1 MKIQRREI
9 KRNASFHGVNF
20 EVDLN
25 LPLEHALANLTRG
38 FTGAKSDGT
47 DEEAAE
53 VSNYSRRRKRNN
65 DQFNIFVINQ
75 FNIEIKKDAFFHI
88 LHNDLR

>member
-1 MKIQRREI
+1 MNEDSHYKTFHENTEAGN

-25 LPLEHALANLTRG
+25 LPLEHALAT
-38 FTGAKSDGT
+38 GT

-53 VSNYSRRRKRNN
+53 VSNNLRRKQNN
-65 DQFNIFVINQ
+65 DQFNIQ
-75 FNIEIKKDAFFHI
+75 IKRKHFFI
-88 LHNDLR
+88 FCTTI

>member
-25 LPLEHALANLTRG
+25 LPLEHALAT
-38 FTGAKSDGT
+38 GT

-53 VSNYSRRRKRNN
+53 VSNYSRRKPNN

-75 FNIEIKKDAFFHI
+75 FNIEIKKAFFHI

>member
-25 LPLEHALANLTRG
+25 LPLEHALAT
-38 FTGAKSDGT
+38 GT

-53 VSNYSRRRKRNN
+53 VSNNLRRKQNN
-65 DQFNIFVINQ
+65 DQFNIQI
-75 FNIEIKKDAFFHI
+75 IRMHFFHI
-88 LHNDLR
+88 LHNNLKGNELIVYGFSCMPSYCR